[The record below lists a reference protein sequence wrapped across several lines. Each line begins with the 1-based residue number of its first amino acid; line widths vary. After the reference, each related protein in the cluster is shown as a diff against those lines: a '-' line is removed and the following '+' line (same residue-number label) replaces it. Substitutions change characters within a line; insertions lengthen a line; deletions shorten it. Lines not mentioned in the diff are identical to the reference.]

1 MKLLT
6 KKIATALALICSF
19 AVTTN
24 SFAGTTTRTLSAS
37 NAGGVTFTIDKHY
50 TDIFIKTSGNFTI
63 YHPNVWCSGGS
74 AYCDNGRYYN
84 FKIVNT
90 ETNRVRSY
98 FTPTATG
105 HEVFRMMKGTYRIML
120 NEPEANFGDNLGSI
134 TYRITKP

>member
-6 KKIATALALICSF
+6 KKIATALALICSV
-19 AVTTN
+19 AATSN
-24 SFAGTTTRTLSAS
+24 AFAGTTTRTLAA
-37 NAGGVTFTIDKHY
+37 NNPAGVTFTIDKHY
-50 TDIFIKTSGNFTI
+50 TDVFIRTSGNFTI
-63 YHPNVWCSGGS
+63 YHPNVWCSADY
-74 AYCDNGRYYN
+74 AYCDKGRYYN

-105 HEVFRMMKGTYRIML
+105 NTVSRMMKGTYRIML